1 MSRSPS
7 RTTMRALSILAICLT
22 CIALAIALNG

>member
-7 RTTMRALSILAICLT
+7 RATMRALGVLAICLT
-22 CIALAIALNG
+22 CIALAVTLS